1 MKSLVLLC
9 AILAASYFGWRHFNQ
24 PKEVV
29 PREKVEA
36 VLSQAVIPSKEL
48 ADICS
53 QHPEICE
60 EFLENRK
67 ITISGEVQKV
77 LVKGVSSQDLSI
89 ELEGSDSRRVS
100 LSSDVNRAARMN
112 RSAPEGRFKFE
123 KHGRQI
129 IVYGQSTRRESDSM
143 PGDENKSRKE
153 TPTAKVFI
161 RELDTVT
168 FDAVFKHL
176 DKNAVVLEWKQPG
189 HL

>member
-1 MKSLVLLC
+1 MKSFALLC
-9 AILAASYFGWRHFNQ
+9 AILAASYFGWRHFNK
-24 PKEVV
+24 PEELV

-53 QHPEICE
+53 EHPEICE
-60 EFLENRK
+60 ELLENRK
-67 ITISGEVQKV
+67 IKVSGEVLKV

-89 ELEGSDSRRVS
+89 ELEGTGDRRVS

-112 RSAPEGRFKFE
+112 QSAPEGRFKFE
-123 KHGRQI
+123 KSGREI
-129 IVYGQSTRRESDSM
+129 IVYERSKKRESETS
-143 PGDENKSRKE
+143 PEGEQKSTNE
-153 TPTAKVFI
+153 TPKARIFL
-161 RELDTVT
+161 RELDSVT

-176 DKNAVVLEWKQPG
+176 DKNAVVLEWRQPG